1 MILSSLP
8 AHEMGRKTLTHPG
21 STNRGQAKRLRRG
34 ETPIEFPA
42 EYLPDDVRPP
52 STSGAFADIAML
64 AADGALSFRAETS
77 RDWLRENDLL

>member
-1 MILSSLP
+1 VPCSSAFVERL
-8 AHEMGRKTLTHPG
+8 E
-21 STNRGQAKRLRRG
+21 RLRRG

-52 STSGAFADIAML
+52 STSGAFGDIAML